1 MLSFDSTHQAL
12 YAQSRLSKRIPVC
25 VMPTLR
31 EVSKSCGISLR
42 VEIADYPALC
52 DLLNQGVLP
61 DGAAALYKVEEAD
74 GLGVSRVR

>member
-12 YAQSRLSKRIPVC
+12 YAQSRLSERIPVC

-42 VEIADYPALC
+42 IETADYSTLIE
-52 DLLNQGVLP
+52 LLDQGLLP
-61 DGAAALYKVEEAD
+61 EGAAALYRVQQSN
-74 GLGVSRVR
+74 GLDVSRIR